1 MSNIEKTLQ
10 QIIYS
15 LNDVHVG
22 IHLLSKQLVMNS
34 EQVQLLQGSVENLLK
49 YFEKIQKQ
57 LAKEKK
63 NDNPKS
69 KIRL

>member
-15 LNDVHVG
+15 LNDVYVG

-49 YFEKIQKQ
+49 YFEKMQMQ
-57 LAKEKK
+57 LAKEE
-63 NDNPKS
+63 
-69 KIRL
+69 

>member
-34 EQVQLLQGSVENLLK
+34 EQVQFGEFIKIFRENTK
-49 YFEKIQKQ
+49 AISKGEEK
-57 LAKEKK
+57 
-63 NDNPKS
+63 
-69 KIRL
+69 

>member
-34 EQVQLLQGSVENLLK
+34 EQVQLLQGSVENLME
-49 YFEKIQKQ
+49 YFEKMQKQ
-57 LAKEKK
+57 LTKEK
-63 NDNPKS
+63 
-69 KIRL
+69 